1 MSEQKEKISNED
13 EEKVSGGYYS
23 NGSWNPNYYNKPTPI
38 EVKGHSGKREAISTV
53 KVWQC
58 DVCGAINSTVKPTI
72 VSDPTATDLHICQQ
86 CESEGRHK
94 ELERKLM
101 EQKVRLQPLADFYHV
116 PREDNTHR
124 FLVNY
129 SGLDMDGLKEALL
142 KVKRLK

>member
-94 ELERKLM
+94 ELERKYG
-101 EQKVRLQPLADFYHV
+101 KVDF
-116 PREDNTHR
+116 
-124 FLVNY
+124 VN
-129 SGLDMDGLKEALL
+129 
-142 KVKRLK
+142 